1 MIVSSVL
8 WRIAKVTTL
17 ALEEDNSHLIWHMIV
32 VSIGMHCALL
42 LRWRPLLWRRT
53 ARAFVYIRSLRKT
66 RYKTVFLW
74 IWIDDWWFWS
84 LLIIMIKKDLF
95 SKTIIK
101 RITLNWLQM
110 HCKDTM
116 VELDVDPEDP
126 EVLIMTCLVSTDQN
140 SNDDNVDNLENPNG
154 VMQSTST
161 FIPDPPREHNF
172 GRGHL
177 STNQNDPK
185 IFVSRKAS
193 ILFSRRYFWL
203 GEPDWL
209 ADSHYWRWNLTS
221 PDGLIIA

>member
-1 MIVSSVL
+1 
-8 WRIAKVTTL
+8 
-17 ALEEDNSHLIWHMIV
+17 
-32 VSIGMHCALL
+32 
-42 LRWRPLLWRRT
+42 
-53 ARAFVYIRSLRKT
+53 
-66 RYKTVFLW
+66 
-74 IWIDDWWFWS
+74 
-84 LLIIMIKKDLF
+84 MIKKDLF

-140 SNDDNVDNLENPNG
+140 SNDDNVDNPNG
-154 VMQSTST
+154 V
-161 FIPDPPREHNF
+161 IHEHPHIVPDPPSEHNF

-193 ILFSRRYFWL
+193 ILFSRRY
-203 GEPDWL
+203 
-209 ADSHYWRWNLTS
+209 Y
-221 PDGLIIA
+221 